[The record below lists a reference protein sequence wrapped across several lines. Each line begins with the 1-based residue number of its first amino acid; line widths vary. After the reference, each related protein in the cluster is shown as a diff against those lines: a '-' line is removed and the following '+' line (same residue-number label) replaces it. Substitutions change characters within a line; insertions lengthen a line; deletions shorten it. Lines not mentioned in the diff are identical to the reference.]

1 MLPHT
6 ILLVRHGETEWNRIS
21 RYQGWSDSPL
31 TNRGMAQAQAIGR
44 MLSTLADIA
53 SAELVTSP
61 IGRARHTAQITQA
74 SLGCIAP
81 LQFDD
86 RLREIS
92 LGSWDGL
99 HRAEIVARAPGI
111 FDGDGHYEWYFRTP
125 DGETYEGFRARVG
138 DWLASVRDRSVIA
151 VTHGIVT
158 RVSRGLYAGL
168 PLAAALKLPVPP
180 SFRWPKP
187 KYVDSQHAAPSF
199 SPKAEHLNAALDV
212 MEGVVAALPV
222 HDQNVKKLEIPER
235 PPRRPHT
242 QKWSRRRRPIWGS
255 FPDVEADPV
264 CAHRA
269 GSTRILIWR
278 RL

>member
-61 IGRARHTAQITQA
+61 IGRARHTAEIIQA

-99 HRAEIVARAPGI
+99 HRAEILARAPGI
-111 FDGDGHYEWYFRTP
+111 FDGDGHYEWYSRTP

-138 DWLASVRDRSVIA
+138 DWLASARDRSVIA

-158 RVSRGLYAGL
+158 RVLRGLYAGL
-168 PLAAALKLPVPP
+168 PFAAALKLPVPQNRI
-180 SFRWPKP
+180 FRLADGLIDELQ
-187 KYVDSQHAAPSF
+187 V
-199 SPKAEHLNAALDV
+199 AEA
-212 MEGVVAALPV
+212 E
-222 HDQNVKKLEIPER
+222 
-235 PPRRPHT
+235 
-242 QKWSRRRRPIWGS
+242 
-255 FPDVEADPV
+255 V
-264 CAHRA
+264 C
-269 GSTRILIWR
+269 
-278 RL
+278 